1 MEQNRKP
8 RNKPTQIQL
17 LFSKGASN
25 TQRGR
30 IILSTNYVGKT
41 EYPHAKECDW
51 TLILNHMQTSTQN
64 GLKT

>member
-41 EYPHAKECDW
+41 EYPHAKEWSW
-51 TLILNHMQTSTQN
+51 TFILHHKQKLTQS
-64 GLKT
+64 GLTT